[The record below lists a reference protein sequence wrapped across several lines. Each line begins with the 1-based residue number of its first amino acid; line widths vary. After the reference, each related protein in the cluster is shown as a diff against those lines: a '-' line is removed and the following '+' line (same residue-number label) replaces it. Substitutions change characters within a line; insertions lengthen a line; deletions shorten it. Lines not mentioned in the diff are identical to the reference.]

1 VTDDEIPGPRSGG
14 GPGEESEED
23 YDATWDSLSGEETMD
38 HLEED
43 ALMDAIA
50 AGTRGD
56 LDADNLAQLL
66 GRIRDKVDETDIPV
80 PNLGKTER
88 GENVVPPKRGESVSN
103 PFEETAR
110 EFAGLKN
117 LTPHEEAQTMFTML
131 GQIGEAGNALL
142 PQGADNWRNKIE
154 EVRQQALTLI
164 EGLASLDAQ
173 IDQTAQRIAQGP
185 GNL

>member
-1 VTDDEIPGPRSGG
+1 VTDDGIPGPRSGD
-14 GPGEESEED
+14 GPGEGGPED
-23 YDATWDSLSGEETMD
+23 PFDDTAVD
-38 HLEED
+38 D
-43 ALMDAIA
+43 ALLDVVGE
-50 AGTRGD
+50 GTDPVGADRDEQD
-56 LDADNLAQLL
+56 LLDIL
-66 GRIRDKVDETDIPV
+66 GAWRDDVNSEPV
-80 PNLGKTER
+80 PTPTADRAAR
-88 GENVVPPKRGESVSN
+88 GEITPGGASVSN
-103 PFEETAR
+103 PFEQTAQ

-117 LTPHEEAQTMFTML
+117 LTPHEEAQTMFTIL

-142 PQGADNWRNKIE
+142 PQGSDNWRNKIE